1 MAREPSRAERNP
13 TFIGSIDPF
22 CWIAVVPLL
31 MAALFVGLAIM
42 PTLGLIMA
50 VLGVLV
56 LVLDGWINWRWHN
69 TWGSRQDAGR
79 GSARSGGSRSGSGS
93 SAGRGSGSGRGA
105 TSGGRPTSSGRRPT
119 AGRR

>member
-13 TFIGSIDPF
+13 TFVGSIDPF

-31 MAALFVGLAIM
+31 VAALFVGLAIM
-42 PTLGLIMA
+42 PVLGLIMA
-50 VLGVLV
+50 VLGILV

-69 TWGSRQDAGR
+69 TWGRRQEAAR

-93 SAGRGSGSGRGA
+93 RPGASSKSGGRA
-105 TSGGRPTSSGRRPT
+105 TSGGRPTSTGRRPT
-119 AGRR
+119 TGRR